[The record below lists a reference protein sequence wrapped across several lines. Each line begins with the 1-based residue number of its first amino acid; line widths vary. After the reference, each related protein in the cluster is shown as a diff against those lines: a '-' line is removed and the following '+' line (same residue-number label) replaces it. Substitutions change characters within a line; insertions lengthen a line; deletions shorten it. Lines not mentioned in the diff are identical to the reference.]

1 MKIYEVIK
9 EAMPDKQTLAKLKQD
24 AQQLKVMSKT
34 GDVDPNKTIPIMQN
48 MAQQAAAMD
57 MGGMVLKFFQTF
69 TTAIKKGIDGGSYGP
84 NELPQMQKAYDE
96 MMAQM
101 PALQKMANDSKKM
114 AVKYGGAGRQDV
126 GEGDILDVLG
136 PAIRNIHMK
145 DPEKE
150 KRMKQQRQKATAD
163 DLYHDAVM
171 DLIQSNKG
179 NKQTTIA
186 GFRDMI
192 KNMDGFSDW
201 WTNNQDSIAGKKLM
215 KAVSETATGMGA
227 SSIATVSGNVGTMR
241 SRNMYNADGTMKN
254 GLEYGNLL
262 GGKKKPKKN
271 KQA

>member
-24 AQQLKVMSKT
+24 AQQLKAMSKT

-48 MAQQAAAMD
+48 MANQAAAMD

-69 TTAIKKGIDGGSYGP
+69 TAAIKKGIDDGSYGP

-101 PALQKMANDSKKM
+101 PALQKMANDSKKL

-126 GEGDILDVLG
+126 GE
-136 PAIRNIHMK
+136 
-145 DPEKE
+145 
-150 KRMKQQRQKATAD
+150 TA
-163 DLYHDAVM
+163 
-171 DLIQSNKG
+171 S
-179 NKQTTIA
+179 
-186 GFRDMI
+186 
-192 KNMDGFSDW
+192 
-201 WTNNQDSIAGKKLM
+201 
-215 KAVSETATGMGA
+215 GMGA
-227 SSIATVSGNVGTMR
+227 SSVATVVGNVGGR
-241 SRNMYNADGTMKN
+241 PQSRNMYNADGTMKN

-262 GGKKKPKKN
+262 GGKKKSKKK